1 MKKIKI
7 SSKSHLET
15 FLRLIAEES
24 VSRAK
29 SAVSVP
35 DDDYTSARQDQM
47 VMSKKISGQSSSPR
61 RKETEADVREEDVE
75 QAVPEPEKKEAP
87 TEQQPTGDMP
97 DEIKFN
103 DIRDLINDIRSGRS
117 LKDSDIKM
125 ELIEYY
131 EDMDEPERI
140 ALYKFLNSIKNIVT
154 AGAEG
159 SAEPVPDDK
168 PGRIEMTS
176 QTKVS
181 APDPKKREKKVA
193 KSKPSPTKKAS
204 PKRPGKEDT
213 SPPVP
218 IKVGES
224 QQKEAVRRELSILR
238 S

>member
-7 SSKSHLET
+7 TSKRNLET

-29 SAVSVP
+29 SAIDVP
-35 DDDYTSARQDQM
+35 EDDYTSARQDQM
-47 VMSKKISGQSSSPR
+47 AMSKKISGQVDSPHR
-61 RKETEADVREEDVE
+61 ESESDVREEDVE
-75 QAVPEPEKKEAP
+75 QASPEPEKQEASP
-87 TEQQPTGDMP
+87 EQKPVDNMP
-97 DEIKFN
+97 EEIKFN

-154 AGAEG
+154 AGADG
-159 SAEPVPDDK
+159 NSVPQPDDK

-193 KSKPSPTKKAS
+193 KSKSAPTKKAAS
-204 PKRPGKEDT
+204 KSPGKEDT